1 MAHGRDRTNWKKMLY
16 IIISLLSLL
25 VVILAVRLHQYKRQ
39 IKIFAE
45 KTGARVEFD
54 MNAPVSVD
62 YFSKEITDLANALNA
77 YTDKAKKYNLDLV
90 KEQQRLK
97 NVMAGISHDFRTPL
111 TAARGYLQLLDKK
124 GAIGT
129 DERKYYNIIIEKMDY
144 LAMLSDAFFSVSKIE
159 AGGEDIELH
168 RVNITNLLTETLLG
182 QYPWIEEN
190 GIRLTADIPEQ
201 DIYVMSNED
210 CLMRIFNNIFSNARK
225 YAETSLSI
233 SLKQA
238 DPEDKNN
245 TSDKN
250 NKYNKNNYIL
260 TFENDME
267 LRDEVYSGRVLEAFY
282 RGSSRTSEGSGLG
295 LYIVDQLATRMNH
308 KVEVEINKN
317 IFKIILIFS
326 L

>member
-1 MAHGRDRTNWKKMLY
+1 M
-16 IIISLLSLL
+16 
-25 VVILAVRLHQYKRQ
+25 VILAVRLHQYKRQ

-168 RVNITNLLTETLLG
+168 QVNITNLLTETLLG

-238 DPEDKNN
+238 AQEDKNN

-267 LRDEVYSGRVLEAFY
+267 LRDEIDSGRVLEAFY

-295 LYIVDQLATRMNH
+295 LYIVDQLATRMNY

>member
-1 MAHGRDRTNWKKMLY
+1 M
-16 IIISLLSLL
+16 
-25 VVILAVRLHQYKRQ
+25 VILAVRLHQYKRQ

-168 RVNITNLLTETLLG
+168 RVNITNLLTESLLG

-238 DPEDKNN
+238 NPEDKNN

-267 LRDEVYSGRVLEAFY
+267 LRDEIYSGRVLEAFY

-295 LYIVDQLATRMNH
+295 LYIVEQLAVRMNH
-308 KVEVEINKN
+308 RVEVEINKN

>member
-1 MAHGRDRTNWKKMLY
+1 M
-16 IIISLLSLL
+16 
-25 VVILAVRLHQYKRQ
+25 VILAVRLHQYKRQ

-62 YFSKEITDLANALNA
+62 YFSKKITDLANALNA

-267 LRDEVYSGRVLEAFY
+267 LRDEIDSGRVLEAFY

>member
-1 MAHGRDRTNWKKMLY
+1 M
-16 IIISLLSLL
+16 
-25 VVILAVRLHQYKRQ
+25 VILAVRLHQYKRQ

-245 TSDKN
+245 TYDKN

-267 LRDEVYSGRVLEAFY
+267 LRDEIYSGRVLEAFY

-295 LYIVDQLATRMNH
+295 LYIVEQLAVRMNH
-308 KVEVEINKN
+308 RVEVEINKN

>member
-1 MAHGRDRTNWKKMLY
+1 M
-16 IIISLLSLL
+16 
-25 VVILAVRLHQYKRQ
+25 VILAVRLHQYKRQ

-267 LRDEVYSGRVLEAFY
+267 LRDEIDSGRVLEAFY

-295 LYIVDQLATRMNH
+295 LYIVDQLAPRMNH

>member
-267 LRDEVYSGRVLEAFY
+267 LRDEIDSGRVLEAFY

>member
-1 MAHGRDRTNWKKMLY
+1 M
-16 IIISLLSLL
+16 
-25 VVILAVRLHQYKRQ
+25 VILAVRLHQYKRQ

-267 LRDEVYSGRVLEAFY
+267 LRDEIDSGRVLEAFY

>member
-1 MAHGRDRTNWKKMLY
+1 M
-16 IIISLLSLL
+16 
-25 VVILAVRLHQYKRQ
+25 VILAVRLHQYKRQ

-182 QYPWIEEN
+182 QYPWIEGN

-308 KVEVEINKN
+308 KVEVEINEN

>member
-1 MAHGRDRTNWKKMLY
+1 M
-16 IIISLLSLL
+16 
-25 VVILAVRLHQYKRQ
+25 VILAVRLHQYKRQ

-129 DERKYYNIIIEKMDY
+129 DERKYYSIIIEKMDY

-168 RVNITNLLTETLLG
+168 RVNITNLLTETLLD

-267 LRDEVYSGRVLEAFY
+267 LRDEIDSGRVLEAFY

>member
-1 MAHGRDRTNWKKMLY
+1 
-16 IIISLLSLL
+16 
-25 VVILAVRLHQYKRQ
+25 
-39 IKIFAE
+39 
-45 KTGARVEFD
+45 

-210 CLMRIFNNIFSNARK
+210 CLMRIFNNIFSNTRK

-267 LRDEVYSGRVLEAFY
+267 LRDEIYSGRVLEAFY

-295 LYIVDQLATRMNH
+295 LYIVEQLAVRMNH
-308 KVEVEINKN
+308 RVEVEINKN

>member
-1 MAHGRDRTNWKKMLY
+1 M
-16 IIISLLSLL
+16 
-25 VVILAVRLHQYKRQ
+25 VILAVRLHQYKRQ

-168 RVNITNLLTETLLG
+168 WVNITNLLTETLLG

-267 LRDEVYSGRVLEAFY
+267 LRDEIYSGRVLEAFY

-295 LYIVDQLATRMNH
+295 LYIVEQLAVRMNH
-308 KVEVEINKN
+308 RVEVEINKN

>member
-1 MAHGRDRTNWKKMLY
+1 
-16 IIISLLSLL
+16 
-25 VVILAVRLHQYKRQ
+25 
-39 IKIFAE
+39 
-45 KTGARVEFD
+45 
-54 MNAPVSVD
+54 
-62 YFSKEITDLANALNA
+62 
-77 YTDKAKKYNLDLV
+77 
-90 KEQQRLK
+90 
-97 NVMAGISHDFRTPL
+97 MAGISHDFRTPL

-308 KVEVEINKN
+308 KVEVEINEN

>member
-1 MAHGRDRTNWKKMLY
+1 M
-16 IIISLLSLL
+16 
-25 VVILAVRLHQYKRQ
+25 VILAVRLHQYKRQ

-267 LRDEVYSGRVLEAFY
+267 LRDEIDSGRVLEAFY

-308 KVEVEINKN
+308 KVEVEINEN

>member
-1 MAHGRDRTNWKKMLY
+1 M
-16 IIISLLSLL
+16 
-25 VVILAVRLHQYKRQ
+25 VILAVRLHQYKRQ

-168 RVNITNLLTETLLG
+168 RVNITNLLTETLLD

-267 LRDEVYSGRVLEAFY
+267 LRDEIYSERVLEAFY

>member
-1 MAHGRDRTNWKKMLY
+1 M
-16 IIISLLSLL
+16 
-25 VVILAVRLHQYKRQ
+25 VILAVRLHQYKRQ
-39 IKIFAE
+39 IKIFSE

-233 SLKQA
+233 
-238 DPEDKNN
+238 
-245 TSDKN
+245 
-250 NKYNKNNYIL
+250 
-260 TFENDME
+260 
-267 LRDEVYSGRVLEAFY
+267 
-282 RGSSRTSEGSGLG
+282 
-295 LYIVDQLATRMNH
+295 
-308 KVEVEINKN
+308 
-317 IFKIILIFS
+317 
-326 L
+326 

>member
-1 MAHGRDRTNWKKMLY
+1 M
-16 IIISLLSLL
+16 
-25 VVILAVRLHQYKRQ
+25 VILAVRLHQYKRQ

-129 DERKYYNIIIEKMDY
+129 DERKYYDIIIDKMDY

-225 YAETSLSI
+225 YAETSFSI

-282 RGSSRTSEGSGLG
+282 RGSSRSSEGSGLG

>member
-1 MAHGRDRTNWKKMLY
+1 MAYGRDRTNWKKMLY

-45 KTGARVEFD
+45 KTRARVEFD

-267 LRDEVYSGRVLEAFY
+267 LRDEIYSGRVLEAFY

-295 LYIVDQLATRMNH
+295 LYIVEQLAVRMNH
-308 KVEVEINKN
+308 RVEVEINKN

>member
-1 MAHGRDRTNWKKMLY
+1 M
-16 IIISLLSLL
+16 
-25 VVILAVRLHQYKRQ
+25 VILAVRLHQYKRQ

-97 NVMAGISHDFRTPL
+97 NVIAGISHDFRTPL

>member
-1 MAHGRDRTNWKKMLY
+1 M
-16 IIISLLSLL
+16 
-25 VVILAVRLHQYKRQ
+25 VILAVRLHQYKRQ

>member
-1 MAHGRDRTNWKKMLY
+1 M
-16 IIISLLSLL
+16 
-25 VVILAVRLHQYKRQ
+25 VILAVRLHQYKRQ
-39 IKIFAE
+39 IKIFSE

-62 YFSKEITDLANALNA
+62 YFSKEITDLANALNS

-238 DPEDKNN
+238 DPADKNN

-250 NKYNKNNYIL
+250 NKYNKYNKNNYIL

-308 KVEVEINKN
+308 KVEVEINEN

>member
-1 MAHGRDRTNWKKMLY
+1 M
-16 IIISLLSLL
+16 
-25 VVILAVRLHQYKRQ
+25 VILAVRLHQYKRQ

-295 LYIVDQLATRMNH
+295 LYIVDRLATRMNH
-308 KVEVEINKN
+308 KVEVEINEN

>member
-1 MAHGRDRTNWKKMLY
+1 M
-16 IIISLLSLL
+16 
-25 VVILAVRLHQYKRQ
+25 VILAVRLHQYKRQ

-245 TSDKN
+245 
-250 NKYNKNNYIL
+250 KYNKNNYIL

-267 LRDEVYSGRVLEAFY
+267 LRDEIDSGRVLEAFY

-295 LYIVDQLATRMNH
+295 LYIVDQLATRMNY

>member
-124 GAIGT
+124 GAIGI

-144 LAMLSDAFFSVSKIE
+144 LAMLSDAFFSVSKLE

-267 LRDEVYSGRVLEAFY
+267 LRDEIDSGRVLEAFY

>member
-1 MAHGRDRTNWKKMLY
+1 M
-16 IIISLLSLL
+16 
-25 VVILAVRLHQYKRQ
+25 VILAVRLHQYKRQ

-168 RVNITNLLTETLLG
+168 RVNITNLLTESLLG

-267 LRDEVYSGRVLEAFY
+267 LRDEIDSGRVLEAFY

-295 LYIVDQLATRMNH
+295 LYIVEQLAVRMNH
-308 KVEVEINKN
+308 RVEVEINKN
-317 IFKIILIFS
+317 IFKMILIFS

>member
-1 MAHGRDRTNWKKMLY
+1 M
-16 IIISLLSLL
+16 
-25 VVILAVRLHQYKRQ
+25 VILAVRLHQYKRQ

-267 LRDEVYSGRVLEAFY
+267 LRDEIDSGRVLEAFY

-295 LYIVDQLATRMNH
+295 FYIVDQLATRMNH

>member
-1 MAHGRDRTNWKKMLY
+1 M
-16 IIISLLSLL
+16 
-25 VVILAVRLHQYKRQ
+25 VILAVRLHQYKRQ

-124 GAIGT
+124 GSIGT

-267 LRDEVYSGRVLEAFY
+267 LRDEIYSGRVLEAFY

-295 LYIVDQLATRMNH
+295 LYIVEQLAVRMNH
-308 KVEVEINKN
+308 RVEVEINKN

>member
-1 MAHGRDRTNWKKMLY
+1 M
-16 IIISLLSLL
+16 
-25 VVILAVRLHQYKRQ
+25 VILAVRLHQYKRQ

-182 QYPWIEEN
+182 RYPWIEEN

-267 LRDEVYSGRVLEAFY
+267 LRDEIYSGRVLEAFY

-295 LYIVDQLATRMNH
+295 LYIVEQLAVRMNH
-308 KVEVEINKN
+308 RVEVEINKN

>member
-1 MAHGRDRTNWKKMLY
+1 M
-16 IIISLLSLL
+16 
-25 VVILAVRLHQYKRQ
+25 VILAVRLHQYKRQ

-97 NVMAGISHDFRTPL
+97 NIMAGISHDFRTPL

-129 DERKYYNIIIEKMDY
+129 DERKYYSIIIEKMDY

-168 RVNITNLLTETLLG
+168 RVNITNLLTETLLD

-308 KVEVEINKN
+308 KVEVEINEN

>member
-1 MAHGRDRTNWKKMLY
+1 M
-16 IIISLLSLL
+16 
-25 VVILAVRLHQYKRQ
+25 VILAVRLHQYKRQ

-267 LRDEVYSGRVLEAFY
+267 LRDEIDSGRVLEAFY

-295 LYIVDQLATRMNH
+295 LYIVEQLAVRMNH
-308 KVEVEINKN
+308 RVEVEINKN
-317 IFKIILIFS
+317 IFKMILIFS

>member
-1 MAHGRDRTNWKKMLY
+1 M
-16 IIISLLSLL
+16 
-25 VVILAVRLHQYKRQ
+25 VILAVRLHQYKRQ
-39 IKIFAE
+39 IKIFSE

-97 NVMAGISHDFRTPL
+97 NVIAGISHDFRTPL

-267 LRDEVYSGRVLEAFY
+267 LRDEIDSGRVLEAFY

-308 KVEVEINKN
+308 KVEVEINEN

>member
-1 MAHGRDRTNWKKMLY
+1 M
-16 IIISLLSLL
+16 
-25 VVILAVRLHQYKRQ
+25 VILAVRLHQYKRQ

-144 LAMLSDAFFSVSKIE
+144 IAMLSDAFFSVSKIE

-267 LRDEVYSGRVLEAFY
+267 LRDEIDSGRVLEAFY

-308 KVEVEINKN
+308 KVEVEINEN

>member
-1 MAHGRDRTNWKKMLY
+1 M
-16 IIISLLSLL
+16 
-25 VVILAVRLHQYKRQ
+25 VILAVRLHQYKRQ
-39 IKIFAE
+39 IKIFSE

-267 LRDEVYSGRVLEAFY
+267 LRDEIDSGRVLEAFY

-308 KVEVEINKN
+308 KVEVEINEN

>member
-168 RVNITNLLTETLLG
+168 QVNITNLLTETLLG

-238 DPEDKNN
+238 APEDKNN

-267 LRDEVYSGRVLEAFY
+267 LRDEIYSGRVLEAFY

-295 LYIVDQLATRMNH
+295 LYIVEQLAVRMNH
-308 KVEVEINKN
+308 RVEVEINKN

>member
-1 MAHGRDRTNWKKMLY
+1 M
-16 IIISLLSLL
+16 
-25 VVILAVRLHQYKRQ
+25 VILAVRLHQYKRQ

-245 TSDKN
+245 TSDKK

-267 LRDEVYSGRVLEAFY
+267 LRDEIDSGRVHEAFY

>member
-1 MAHGRDRTNWKKMLY
+1 M
-16 IIISLLSLL
+16 
-25 VVILAVRLHQYKRQ
+25 VILAVRLHQYKRQ

-168 RVNITNLLTETLLG
+168 RVNINNLLTETLLG

-267 LRDEVYSGRVLEAFY
+267 LRDEIYSGRVLEAFY

-295 LYIVDQLATRMNH
+295 LYIVEQLAVRMNH
-308 KVEVEINKN
+308 RVEVEINKN

>member
-45 KTGARVEFD
+45 RTGARVEFD

-77 YTDKAKKYNLDLV
+77 YTDKAKKYNLDLM

-144 LAMLSDAFFSVSKIE
+144 LAMLSDAFFSVSKLE
-159 AGGEDIELH
+159 AGASDMVPGQ
-168 RVNITNLLTETLLG
+168 VNITKLLTENLLE
-182 QYPWIEEN
+182 QYPWIEEK
-190 GIRLTADIPEQ
+190 GIEMSADIPEQ
-201 DIYVMSNED
+201 DIYVMSNAD
-210 CLMRIFNNIFSNARK
+210 CLLRIFENIFSNARK
-225 YAETSLSI
+225 YTRTRLTI
-233 SLKQA
+233 WLKQTGT
-238 DPEDKNN
+238 DG
-245 TSDKN
+245 SCV
-250 NKYNKNNYIL
+250 L

-267 LRDEVYSGRVLEAFY
+267 LQDEIDSGRVLEAFY

-295 LYIVDQLATRMNH
+295 LYIVEQLAVRMNH
-308 KVEVEINKN
+308 RVDVEIKEN
-317 IFKIILIFS
+317 IFRIILTI
-326 L
+326 

>member
-45 KTGARVEFD
+45 RTGARVEFD

-62 YFSKEITDLANALNA
+62 YFSKEITELANALNA

-90 KEQQRLK
+90 KEQQRLR

-308 KVEVEINKN
+308 KVEVEINEN

>member
-267 LRDEVYSGRVLEAFY
+267 LRDEIDSGRVLEAFY

-326 L
+326 V

>member
-1 MAHGRDRTNWKKMLY
+1 M
-16 IIISLLSLL
+16 
-25 VVILAVRLHQYKRQ
+25 VILAVRLHQYKRQ

-90 KEQQRLK
+90 KEQQKLK

-267 LRDEVYSGRVLEAFY
+267 LRDEIDSGRVLEAFY
-282 RGSSRTSEGSGLG
+282 RGSSRTSEGSLHSRS
-295 LYIVDQLATRMNH
+295 ACH
-308 KVEVEINKN
+308 PHEP
-317 IFKIILIFS
+317 
-326 L
+326 